1 MIDFGLFY
9 TIDLDWTTKR
19 KNMKII
25 SLRCSLIGACTYF
38 YIFSTQATAQI
49 VPDSTLPNNS
59 EVTSGCMTCNI
70 TGGTRAGQNLFHS
83 FDKFSIPT
91 NGEAFFDNAIDI
103 QNIISRVTGNS
114 VSKIDGLLRTRN
126 PTNLFLI
133 NPSGIIFGENAKLN
147 IGGSFVASTANQVK
161 FGDIGF
167 FSATKPEQPTAL
179 LTINPS
185 ALVFT
190 QGQAASIQN
199 NSRIESG
206 LPPRANF
213 NNTGLRIADGKSLV
227 LVGGDIN
234 VNNGG
239 LNAYSGRVELGAF
252 AGNGEVGLDINSQD
266 IRLKPNSLPRSNIS
280 LTNNS
285 RIDVQG
291 ENAGNATITAREL
304 NISKGARINAGI
316 GSLTSSEGTQAG
328 NIDLNA
334 TDSIVIED
342 RASVSN
348 TVAYNAVGNAGNI
361 NINTANLK
369 LIGGGQILT
378 DTDGRGNGGKVII
391 NAGNVSLDG
400 RTSDGSA
407 SAIFTRV
414 LSQGKG
420 NAGSMTINTDNFS
433 ASGGAGLFSFTLG
446 QGDAGD
452 VTINAPLGTVRFEG
466 RFGDNNPTG
475 IYATVGQ
482 RGIGNGGTIR
492 IIAKELLLLP
502 DTNNFGAE
510 LFAITAGQ
518 GNAGNIIIKAS
529 DRVVL
534 DKSGGIETDV
544 RSNVNG
550 KDGSTRQGGNIIIE
564 TNPNGSV
571 SLDNKGIIISRNGG
585 TGNAGNISISTGT
598 FSAKNGS
605 FLNAETS
612 GKGNGGSITINASR
626 SVTFDS
632 KSTVQSSVLPRSVG
646 NAGDIRFTTEDF
658 LLSNTSLV
666 ASTEGRGDAGNVI
679 INASRSARFNNDS
692 GINVNVGKQ
701 ASGRGAN
708 VNINTNKDGNVS
720 FDNARVIASLNGE
733 GAAGSLNIITGTLST
748 VKSTF
753 VNSTSGKGAAGTITV
768 DASRGV
774 FLNEQ
779 SNIVSSVSPSGVGN
793 AGDIRIT
800 TEAFLLSNSSA
811 LVAGTQ
817 GKGDAGQVLINA
829 SRRAE
834 FSNNSGIYANVDKQ
848 SSGNGNNVNI
858 NTSKDGSVYFANQ
871 GRVVV
876 GTNGEGTAGNVN
888 IITGT
893 LSINKDSLINAQT
906 DGKGNAGIIN
916 IDANRGVFL
925 DAKSLILGTVS
936 RNGSG
941 SGGSIG
947 ITTEELLLANNSQML
962 VNTVG
967 QGEAGNIDIKANSI
981 KLDNSSALN
990 ANTQSVNTNPNKQ
1003 QATITIN
1010 SQDLILRRN
1019 SNITTNANGQNVIG
1033 GNININTDI
1042 LGVFENS
1049 RVTASSEDFRGGNIR
1064 INTLGFFVSPN
1075 SNINARGKTPELAG
1089 NVEVTNTLDPSRS
1102 LFELP
1107 ENLVDASQRI
1117 STACTPGSRN
1127 FRSSFTATG
1136 RGGLSESPFEPLQ
1149 DLRLFSNWVTLV
1161 PSNTAQS
1168 STADNVDK
1176 NQIVEASY
1184 WVADSNGNVELMA
1197 PASKLNRTSA
1207 KILSC

>member
-1 MIDFGLFY
+1 MNL
-9 TIDLDWTTKR
+9 
-19 KNMKII
+19 I
-25 SLRCSLIGACTYF
+25 SLKCSLIGACAYF

-59 EVTSGCMTCNI
+59 EVTSGCITCNI

-114 VSKIDGLLRTRN
+114 VSKIDGLLKTKN
-126 PTNLFLI
+126 PTNFFLI
-133 NPSGIIFGENAKLN
+133 NPLGIIFGENAKLN

-167 FSATKPEQPTAL
+167 FSATKPEQPTDL

-190 QGQAASIQN
+190 QGQAALIQN

-213 NNTGLRIADGKSLV
+213 NNTGLRVADGRSLV

-234 VNNGG
+234 INNGG

-252 AGNGEVGLDINSQD
+252 AGNGEVGIDINSQD
-266 IRLKPNSLPRSNIS
+266 VRLKPNSLPRSNIS

-291 ENAGNATITAREL
+291 ENAGNATITARVL
-304 NISKGARINAGI
+304 NISKGTRITAGS
-316 GSLTSSEGTQAG
+316 GSLTGSEGTQAG
-328 NIDLNA
+328 NINLNA

-348 TVAYNAVGNAGNI
+348 AVAYKAVGNAGNI

-369 LIGGGQILT
+369 LINGGQILT

-391 NAGNVSLDG
+391 NADNVSLDG

-466 RFGDNNPTG
+466 RFGDDNPTG

-502 DTNNFGAE
+502 GANNFGAE

-585 TGNAGNISISTGT
+585 TGNAGNVSISTGT

-612 GKGNGGSITINASR
+612 GRGNGGSITINASR

-632 KSTVQSSVLPRSVG
+632 KSTVQSSVLPGSVG
-646 NAGDIRFTTEDF
+646 NAGDIRF
-658 LLSNTSLV
+658 
-666 ASTEGRGDAGNVI
+666 
-679 INASRSARFNNDS
+679 
-692 GINVNVGKQ
+692 
-701 ASGRGAN
+701 
-708 VNINTNKDGNVS
+708 
-720 FDNARVIASLNGE
+720 
-733 GAAGSLNIITGTLST
+733 
-748 VKSTF
+748 
-753 VNSTSGKGAAGTITV
+753 
-768 DASRGV
+768 
-774 FLNEQ
+774 
-779 SNIVSSVSPSGVGN
+779 
-793 AGDIRIT
+793 T

-811 LVAGTQ
+811 LVSGTQ

-829 SRRAE
+829 SRNAE
-834 FSNNSGIYANVDKQ
+834 FSNNSGIYANVGKQ

-858 NTSKDGSVYFANQ
+858 NTSPDGSVYFANQ
-871 GRVVV
+871 GRVIV
-876 GTNGEGTAGNVN
+876 GTNGEGSAGNVN

-893 LSINKDSLINAQT
+893 LSIDKDSLINAQT

-925 DAKSLILGTVS
+925 DGKSLIIGTVS

-941 SGGSIG
+941 SGGSID
-947 ITTEELLLANNSQML
+947 ITTQELLLANNSQML

-967 QGEAGNIDIKANSI
+967 QGEAGNIHIKANSI
-981 KLDNSSALN
+981 KLNNSSALN

-1019 SNITTNANGQNVIG
+1019 SNITTNANGENVIG
-1033 GNININTDI
+1033 GNINIDADI

-1049 RVTASSEDFRGGNIR
+1049 GVTASSEDFRGGNIQ
-1064 INTLGFFVSPN
+1064 INTLGFFISPN

-1089 NVEVTNTLDPSRS
+1089 NVEITNTLDPSRS

-1127 FRSSFTATG
+1127 FKSSFIATG

-1149 DLRLFSNWVTLV
+1149 DLRLFSNWVTLA
-1161 PSNTAQS
+1161 PSKTAQTS
-1168 STADNVDK
+1168 AANNVD
-1176 NQIVEASY
+1176 NTPIIEASY

-1197 PASKLNRTSA
+1197 PASKLNKTFA

>member
-1 MIDFGLFY
+1 
-9 TIDLDWTTKR
+9 
-19 KNMKII
+19 MKLI
-25 SLRCSLIGACTYF
+25 SLRFSLIGACTYC
-38 YIFSTQATAQI
+38 YIFSAQATAQI

-59 EVTSGCMTCNI
+59 EVTSGCITCNI
-70 TGGTRAGQNLFHS
+70 TGGTRVGQNLFHS

-91 NGEAFFDNAIDI
+91 NGEAFFNNAIDI

-114 VSKIDGLLRTRN
+114 VSKIDGLIRAN
-126 PTNLFLI
+126 NITNLLLI

-185 ALVFT
+185 ALVFS

-199 NSRIESG
+199 NSRIKSG
-206 LPPRANF
+206 LAPRANF
-213 NNTGLRIADGKSLV
+213 NDTGLRVADGKSLV
-227 LVGGDIN
+227 LVGGNIN

-266 IRLKPNSLPRSNIS
+266 VRLKPNSLPRNNIS

-291 ENAGNATITAREL
+291 ENAGSVAITAREL
-304 NISKGARINAGI
+304 NISGGTRINAGI

-348 TVAYNAVGNAGNI
+348 VVAYNAVGNAGNI

-369 LIGGGQILT
+369 LISGGQILA
-378 DTDGRGNGGKVII
+378 DTNGQGNGGKVII
-391 NAGNVSLDG
+391 NASNVSLDG
-400 RTSDGSA
+400 RTSDGNA

-414 LSQGKG
+414 LPQGKR
-420 NAGSMTINTDNFS
+420 NAGSMVINTDNFS

-466 RFGDNNPTG
+466 RFGDKNPTG
-475 IYATVGQ
+475 IYSTVGQ
-482 RGIGNGGTIR
+482 QGIGNGGNIR

-502 DTNNFGAE
+502 DANNFGAE
-510 LFAITAGQ
+510 LFAITAGR
-518 GNAGNIIIKAS
+518 GNAGNIIIEAS

-534 DKSGGIETDV
+534 NQSGGIETDV
-544 RSNVNG
+544 RSNVDG
-550 KDGSTRQGGNIIIE
+550 KDGSTRQGGDIIIK

-585 TGNAGNISISTGT
+585 TGNAGNVSITTGT

-612 GKGNGGSITINASR
+612 GKGNGGNITINASR

-632 KSTVQSSVLPRSVG
+632 KSTV
-646 NAGDIRFTTEDF
+646 
-658 LLSNTSLV
+658 LSNVLLNSV
-666 ASTEGRGDAGNVI
+666 GDAGEI
-679 INASRSARFNNDS
+679 SI
-692 GINVNVGKQ
+692 
-701 ASGRGAN
+701 
-708 VNINTNKDGNVS
+708 
-720 FDNARVIASLNGE
+720 
-733 GAAGSLNIITGTLST
+733 ST
-748 VKSTF
+748 E
-753 VNSTSGKGAAGTITV
+753 
-768 DASRGV
+768 D
-774 FLNEQ
+774 
-779 SNIVSSVSPSGVGN
+779 
-793 AGDIRIT
+793 
-800 TEAFLLSNSSA
+800 FLLSNSSA

-829 SRRAE
+829 SRSAE
-834 FSNNSGIYANVDKQ
+834 FSNNSGIYANVDKR
-848 SSGNGNNVNI
+848 SSGNGNDVNI
-858 NTSKDGSVYFANQ
+858 NTSKDGSVYFVNQ

-893 LSINKDSLINAQT
+893 LSIDQDSLINAQT
-906 DGKGNAGIIN
+906 GGKGDAGTIT

-925 DAKSLILGTVS
+925 DGKSLILGTVLQ
-936 RNGSG
+936 NGTG

-947 ITTEELLLANNSQML
+947 ITTEELSLANNSQML
-962 VNTVG
+962 VNTSRVG
-967 QGEAGNIDIKANSI
+967 QGEAGNIDIRANSI
-981 KLDNSSALN
+981 KLNNDSALN
-990 ANTQSVNTNPNKQ
+990 ANTQSVNTDPNNQ

-1019 SNITTNANGQNVIG
+1019 SDITTNAKGPNVIG
-1033 GNININTDI
+1033 GNINIDTDI
-1042 LGVFENS
+1042 LGVFEKS
-1049 RVTASSEDFRGGNIR
+1049 GITASSEDFRGGNIR
-1064 INTLGFFVSPN
+1064 INTQGFFVSPN

-1089 NVEVTNTLDPSRS
+1089 NVEITNTLDPSSS

-1117 STACTPGSRN
+1117 STACTPGNRH
-1127 FRSSFTATG
+1127 FKSSFTATG
-1136 RGGLSESPFEPLQ
+1136 RGGLSESPLEPLQ
-1149 DLRLFSNWVTLV
+1149 DLILLSNWVRLA
-1161 PSNTAQS
+1161 PSETAQTTLTKPAI
-1168 STADNVDK
+1168 STANNIAVK
-1176 NQIVEASY
+1176 NSIVEASS
-1184 WVADSNGNVELMA
+1184 WVADSNGNIELMA
-1197 PASKLNRTSA
+1197 PASRFNLSSFKNFFVSCTS
-1207 KILSC
+1207 